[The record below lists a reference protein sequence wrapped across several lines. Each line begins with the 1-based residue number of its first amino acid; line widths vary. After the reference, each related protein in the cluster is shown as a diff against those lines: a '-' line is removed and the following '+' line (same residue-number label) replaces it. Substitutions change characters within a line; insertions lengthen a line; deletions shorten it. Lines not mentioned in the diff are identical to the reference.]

1 MGWEKRGK
9 GGKRLVY
16 YRKKRVNG
24 RVVSLYVGSGEV
36 GERAE
41 REDRDRSE
49 AIEAIRRTALAPAL
63 MTEVLPVAPPE
74 VLPVAPAQVE
84 EAARVTKMEDE
95 ARWAEYFRP
104 REPPRR
110 CRS

>member
-24 RVVSLYVGSGEV
+24 RVVSVYVGSGEV

-41 REDRDRSE
+41 REDRERRE
-49 AIEAIRRTALAPAL
+49 AIEAIRRTASAPNQTA
-63 MTEVLPVAPPE
+63 EVLPVAPPE

-84 EAARVTKMEDE
+84 ETVTVTKMEDE
-95 ARWAEYFRP
+95 ARWAEFFRP

-110 CRS
+110 YRR